1 MALGQINTARHL
13 IDSVSKDYVRLLKFG
28 DSLYRY
34 KQQDKI
40 NINICKV
47 QTIIQ
52 YQHLHRCKQLKRAAL
67 GRMATVMRRQNQSL
81 GYLEQVLIPVLNS
94 KLGG

>member
-34 KQQDKI
+34 KQQDEMDI
-40 NINICKV
+40 LYADISPSPQV
-47 QTIIQ
+47 QAVEEGGLGADGDCNEEAESELGIS
-52 YQHLHRCKQLKRAAL
+52 RA
-67 GRMATVMRRQNQSL
+67 G
-81 GYLEQVLIPVLNS
+81 VLIS
-94 KLGG
+94 KLGE